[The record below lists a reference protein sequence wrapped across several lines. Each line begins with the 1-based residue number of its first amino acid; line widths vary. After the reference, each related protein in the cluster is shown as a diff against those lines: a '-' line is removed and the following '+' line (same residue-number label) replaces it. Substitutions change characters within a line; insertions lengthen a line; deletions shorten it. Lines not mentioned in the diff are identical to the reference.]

1 MSQKPCAYMI
11 MTPARGPQTQVFS
24 NHSSNRNSA
33 SRSNSNSNSNSNS
46 TPRSLINLMM
56 DSTRGAQKF
65 MAGGSVG
72 ISGGLQGAL
81 GGNLGEGLGDFSFWV
96 ALGLKVFLCWSSEFE
111 SLKYQVRLANR
122 RRCSRPASSCIRG
135 QGGHPDP

>member
-1 MSQKPCAYMI
+1 
-11 MTPARGPQTQVFS
+11 
-24 NHSSNRNSA
+24 
-33 SRSNSNSNSNSNS
+33 
-46 TPRSLINLMM
+46 MM

-111 SLKYQVRLANR
+111 SLKYHVRLANLR
-122 RRCSRPASSCIRG
+122 FFSNLDSNSNSDSDGNAM
-135 QGGHPDP
+135 